1 MDTTSR
7 SPWSPG
13 GAEGPPYTEADMR
26 RRLLVTFAALAL
38 FSTVSQTQIRNEKA
52 PIRVGHYHLN
62 VSSVAEHKKFWVD
75 TLGGTP
81 GKFGNEE
88 IVKFGD
94 VVLFLK
100 EQKPTGGSRGTTIDH
115 IGLSAPDVPAIAKK
129 VVDAGYK
136 RTVGRETAKATTPAS
151 GASAVYGQ
159 FEYLLGPDDVKVEI
173 VTAKNGPPIAHHHV
187 HYINPMYVEMRDWY
201 VRALDATPRTGPNT
215 FTDYFA
221 GADLP
226 GIGYMLNFF
235 RLEREGTLV
244 GSAGRVI
251 DHVGYEVR
259 GLEAFVKGLEAKGLK
274 LQQPYR
280 RDPAMGNIGTARLVD
295 PWGTVVEL
303 TEGLEKAL

>member
-1 MDTTSR
+1 MTQT
-7 SPWSPG
+7 
-13 GAEGPPYTEADMR
+13 
-26 RRLLVTFAALAL
+26 LIVTIAALAAL
-38 FSTVSQTQIRNEKA
+38 TVLGPSTNAQIRNDKA

-62 VSSVAEHKKFWVD
+62 VSSVAEHRKFWVD
-75 TLGGTP
+75 TLGGTA
-81 GKFGNEE
+81 GRFGNEE

-94 VVLFLK
+94 VLLFLK

-115 IGLSAPDVPAIAKK
+115 IGLAAPDVPALAKK
-129 VVDAGYK
+129 VVDAGYR
-136 RTVGRETAKATTPAS
+136 RTVGRETAAATTPGA
-151 GASAVYGQ
+151 GASAVYGR

-173 VTAKNGPPIAHHHV
+173 VTASDPKNAPPIAHHHV

-235 RLEREGTLV
+235 RLEREGTLA

-274 LQQPYR
+274 VTQPYR
-280 RDPAMGNIGTARLVD
+280 RDPALGNIGTARLVD